1 MKGFF
6 AIANLLFTF
15 GDCHDWAKLSILC
28 AYYRS
33 AVGVLIV
40 YDITKRTTYDHVK
53 LWLQEVQAHTAED
66 TVVMLVGN
74 KCDLRHL
81 RAVSTE
87 EARKLAAENG
97 MSFIET
103 SALDATN
110 VSQAINQI
118 MFDMFCIETLL
129 FARCRRVPYSFF
141 LLLLVL
147 QSRHPSKT
155 RCARARL

>member
-118 MFDMFCIETLL
+118 MFDIHQKHGALELGFDVLSKSDVLDHRTLHQQ
-129 FARCRRVPYSFF
+129 PT
-141 LLLLVL
+141 
-147 QSRHPSKT
+147 KT
-155 RCARARL
+155 TCCS